1 MCQIPVL
8 DLGPD
13 KLYTISSHPGA
24 LGVTEDTLA
33 RRGHGQGA
41 KKLSSLSHISKYF
54 TQQKLACS
62 KFILCTQEN

>member
-33 RRGHGQGA
+33 RRGHGQGT
-41 KKLSSLSHISKYF
+41 KKMSSLPHISK
-54 TQQKLACS
+54 
-62 KFILCTQEN
+62 